1 MASSARLPAVNDMGI
16 EGAFLYD
23 GIPAV
28 LVETPEKT
36 ASVALVADARARR
49 VDADQYRIGVAV
61 HAHFAH
67 LQRVAA
73 QFSFAPEFAPRTA
86 EKRHRAT
93 RARRLI
99 RFLVHETEHQHLAR
113 PRVLD
118 DGGNEPAELGKI
130 EIHPASLGGARNRR
144 AFAAHKESKKK
155 PAGRLP
161 RQRVNESF

>member
-1 MASSARLPAVNDMGI
+1 MASSARLPAINNMGI

-36 ASVALVADARARR
+36 ASVAFMADAWPGR

-73 QFSFAPEFAPRTA
+73 QFPFAPEFVPRTVFFFNDT
-86 EKRHRAT
+86 AT
-93 RARRLI
+93 
-99 RFLVHETEHQHLAR
+99 TEIYTL
-113 PRVLD
+113 
-118 DGGNEPAELGKI
+118 
-130 EIHPASLGGARNRR
+130 SLHDA
-144 AFAAHKESKKK
+144 
-155 PAGRLP
+155 LP
-161 RQRVNESF
+161 I